1 MIETKRILWLDVA
14 KALAMIAVVFSHEF
28 SSIKPLVLLCNSFM
42 LPLFFMCSG
51 FCLSPGKYG
60 IAEYFKRKARVL
72 LLPYFLLGLT
82 VSLLHVGV
90 NGIDGVVQNIGEEL
104 FSWQTL
110 WFLPV
115 LFFADLILY
124 VFLSKAKDILVI
136 NVVIGVVSLII
147 GCLFCWQDIT
157 MIMNLTVV
165 PIAIFYLSLGYGMKK
180 ALNVNEFSHRG
191 KVGICLLALGL
202 VIMMTTKENFVL
214 KLNDILPMW
223 KIVVS
228 TMEVV
233 GVMLILSAIITSPIM
248 HKLHC
253 ITNLLEYIGKN
264 TMVIFAFHMPVFFY
278 CQTFLRPLIKSQL
291 YYKPIEFT
299 LIWGICM
306 MLIPLFNRYAPILIG
321 KKR

>member
-124 VFLSKAKDILVI
+124 VF
-136 NVVIGVVSLII
+136 
-147 GCLFCWQDIT
+147 CLKQ
-157 MIMNLTVV
+157 
-165 PIAIFYLSLGYGMKK
+165 
-180 ALNVNEFSHRG
+180 
-191 KVGICLLALGL
+191 
-202 VIMMTTKENFVL
+202 
-214 KLNDILPMW
+214 
-223 KIVVS
+223 KI
-228 TMEVV
+228 
-233 GVMLILSAIITSPIM
+233 
-248 HKLHC
+248 
-253 ITNLLEYIGKN
+253 Y
-264 TMVIFAFHMPVFFY
+264 
-278 CQTFLRPLIKSQL
+278 
-291 YYKPIEFT
+291 
-299 LIWGICM
+299 
-306 MLIPLFNRYAPILIG
+306 
-321 KKR
+321 